1 MVNAEA
7 GHGDMLH
14 QLGTRTD
21 SPASHLVSVVP
32 HGEQLGGH
40 QDLQQRKAH
49 PKGACGNR
57 GGC

>member
-1 MVNAEA
+1 MVYAEA

-21 SPASHLVSVVP
+21 SPASHLVGVVP

-49 PKGACGNR
+49 PKGACG
-57 GGC
+57 